1 VTILN
6 LRTPK
11 IPETTRDEP
20 RWLIWLLRFAAYAL
34 PLGFLLYVLY
44 WNFLPFGY
52 DKTFTIDVGSPG
64 DTSGEF
70 YLEPSRDLS
79 ARKTAPD
86 GTTYRELN
94 GIAYAVFKPKAV
106 LKNAQI
112 TVSVEGEGVSIIP
125 PVIDFNPDSVQWD
138 YSWDFTQPA
147 TSTDGR
153 HTNILKNV
161 GMLSASTT
169 LPQVLTGNAFPFD
182 GCMYFDGKSR
192 LELPGS
198 ADLFES
204 GPFTVYVE
212 WKPENSTDNFQQ
224 IVGHYNWEIAQ
235 NTTGVVFWIRTDDGA
250 FSMSYPID
258 EKFFNNTHS
267 LLAIYLPSS
276 PNGHMGFYVD
286 GINVDYFSIGSSTIS
301 SEYGNRDLSFGKN
314 GFSTAANLKGCLKRV
329 TISNNSVL
337 PNSSQIKISY
347 SGETGIRIPVLT
359 TATTT
364 LRAATIHVEQK

>member
-70 YLEPSRDLS
+70 RLEPSRDLS

-138 YSWDFTQPA
+138 HAWDFTKDIP
-147 TSTDGR
+147 SD
-153 HTNILKNV
+153 LV
-161 GMLSASTT
+161 
-169 LPQVLTGNAFPFD
+169 GNAFMFEGEVTFNGRD
-182 GCMYFDGKSR
+182 TR
-192 LELPGS
+192 LQLPGS
-198 ADLFES
+198 ADMFED
-204 GPFTVYVE
+204 GPLTVYAE
-212 WKPENSTDNFQQ
+212 WTPKDDMGNGQQ
-224 IVGHYNWEIAQ
+224 IVGHYNWELLQ
-235 NTTGVVFWIRTDDGA
+235 NKDSVEFRVGRMNDGGGPVY
-250 FSMSYPID
+250 SVKYPVTP
-258 EKFFNNTHS
+258 EFFNTKHTA
-267 LLAIYLPSS
+267 LASYNPSENGYLDL
-276 PNGHMGFYVD
+276 FVD
-286 GINVDYFSIGSSTIS
+286 GNFAGRTYFSADKIWKDYGTNDLTFGKSRHGVAKYFNGTLYKMALSSKNILSNQTKIDFTTEDNESIYISITSTATSTIS
-301 SEYGNRDLSFGKN
+301 
-314 GFSTAANLKGCLKRV
+314 
-329 TISNNSVL
+329 
-337 PNSSQIKISY
+337 
-347 SGETGIRIPVLT
+347 RIQLN
-359 TATTT
+359 A
-364 LRAATIHVEQK
+364 IQK